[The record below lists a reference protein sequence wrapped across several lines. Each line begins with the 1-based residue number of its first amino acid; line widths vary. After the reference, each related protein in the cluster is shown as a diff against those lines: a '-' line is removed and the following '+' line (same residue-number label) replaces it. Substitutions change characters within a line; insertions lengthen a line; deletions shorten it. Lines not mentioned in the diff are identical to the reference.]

1 MKRRN
6 QTAAAEL
13 PGWLGGVGFILT
25 IAYPTLA
32 ISVGIRAVWRIVITL
47 LEGAPP
53 PTNALLSALT
63 AAFYVIATVGFA
75 RKARWA
81 WRVSLVSLSA
91 ETVLTFVVGTL
102 SLLPAYADTIGR
114 TAWRAFGQDYGYL
127 PLVLPIFGLIW
138 LLHPLTRSSYSD
150 ADQSRSSSI

>member
-1 MKRRN
+1 MSDSPPDEA
-6 QTAAAEL
+6 QEL

-32 ISVGIRAVWRIVITL
+32 ISVGFRAGYRIVLSL
-47 LEGAPP
+47 LDGTVP

-63 AAFYVIATVGFA
+63 ALFYIVATVGFA
-75 RKARWA
+75 KKARWA
-81 WRVSLVSLSA
+81 WRVSLVSLSV
-91 ETVLTFVVGTL
+91 ETALTLIVGTL

-138 LLHPLTRSSYSD
+138 LLHPLTRRIYAVPSS
-150 ADQSRSSSI
+150 